1 MTDPTAMS
9 TVVSALTSVLNTD
22 TMFTNL
28 GTLIPVLSGLLAF
41 AFVYRIIRKMVKGA
55 PKGKVNF

>member
-1 MTDPTAMS
+1 MDTPTVMS
-9 TVVSALTSVLNTD
+9 GVVNALQTVLNTD